1 MLKLKRIVDF
11 EDLEELKFEKGKKYW
26 NHYDISIS
34 METREILFSTQ
45 TSSYGPMSHKY
56 RLPDVLLTMFERG
69 MIERG

>member
-26 NHYDISIS
+26 NHYDISVNI
-34 METREILFSTQ
+34 ETREISFTAH
-45 TSSYGPMSHKY
+45 TSSYGPMSHRY
-56 RLPDVLLTMFERG
+56 TLPDILLTMFERG